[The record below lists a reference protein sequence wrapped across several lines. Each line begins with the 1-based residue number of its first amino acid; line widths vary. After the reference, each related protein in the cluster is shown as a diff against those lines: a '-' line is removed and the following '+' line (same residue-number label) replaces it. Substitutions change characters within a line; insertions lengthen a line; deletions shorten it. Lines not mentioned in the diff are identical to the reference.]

1 MENHYLDKDYEQL
14 MNDSSI
20 DPESPEVLYARS
32 QCLKIGKGVA
42 KDYTK
47 YLELLHEAA
56 EAGSA
61 QAQVELKEHIEQ
73 EKQKT
78 QETNKQKTVENASIY
93 ELQKMAKEKRA
104 DACYRLYQ
112 ISLFEFK
119 NKEEAYGYLEKAIT
133 YVNPA
138 RESVEFQ
145 QSLWSAKGDF
155 LMEEGKEN
163 DAINAY
169 KMAIEL
175 NHVESCWK
183 VCEFYRKKNL
193 IKKEKA
199 SKDYCLNKILQYG
212 TKYDWYKVAEYCRK
226 DYEFL
231 KQVKILLQ
239 ICEQAEVDC
248 DEKLL
253 ITARW
258 RLEERSYS
266 RYPIGAYL
274 PILWKYT
281 GEEWVQKRLLKYY
294 NKDRNKIPEKALEL
308 LTEDRRLMLNDWYK
322 KDQEEAQTGKKK
334 EAWRGIE

>member
-199 SKDYCLNKILQYG
+199 SKDYCLNKILQFETG
-212 TKYDWYKVAEYCRK
+212 
-226 DYEFL
+226 
-231 KQVKILLQ
+231 
-239 ICEQAEVDC
+239 VDSSAN
-248 DEKLL
+248 L
-253 ITARW
+253 
-258 RLEERSYS
+258 
-266 RYPIGAYL
+266 
-274 PILWKYT
+274 
-281 GEEWVQKRLLKYY
+281 
-294 NKDRNKIPEKALEL
+294 
-308 LTEDRRLMLNDWYK
+308 
-322 KDQEEAQTGKKK
+322 
-334 EAWRGIE
+334 